1 MKKRIIKVFEAVE
14 PQISREIYDLRR
26 KELKRYAKRVSIKLE
41 IKVMKVVMNNNNF
54 EAMNKITK
62 NKHVKL

>member
-1 MKKRIIKVFEAVE
+1 MKKRLVTVLEAVE
-14 PQISREIYDLRR
+14 PQIRREIINLRR
-26 KELKRYAKRVSIKLE
+26 KELKRNAKRVSIKLE
-41 IKVMKVVMNNNNF
+41 IKVMKVVMNNNSF

>member
-1 MKKRIIKVFEAVE
+1 MKKKIVTVLEALV
-14 PQISREIYDLRR
+14 PQIRKEIINLRR
-26 KELKRYAKRVSIKLE
+26 KELKRNAKRVSIKLE
-41 IKVMKVVMNNNNF
+41 IKVMKVVMNNNSF

>member
-1 MKKRIIKVFEAVE
+1 MKKKIVTVLEALD
-14 PQISREIYDLRR
+14 PQNRREIINLRR
-26 KELKRYAKRVSIKLE
+26 KQLKRNAKRVSIKLE
-41 IKVMKVVMNNNNF
+41 IKVMKVVMNNNSF

>member
-1 MKKRIIKVFEAVE
+1 MKKKIVTVLEAVE
-14 PQISREIYDLRR
+14 PQIRREIINLRH
-26 KELKRYAKRVSIKLE
+26 KELKRNAKRVSIKLE
-41 IKVMKVVMNNNNF
+41 IKVMKVVMNNNSF

>member
-1 MKKRIIKVFEAVE
+1 MKKKIVTVLEAVE

>member
-1 MKKRIIKVFEAVE
+1 MKKKIVTVLEALE
-14 PQISREIYDLRR
+14 PQIRREIINLRR
-26 KELKRYAKRVSIKLE
+26 KELKRNAKRVSIKLE
-41 IKVMKVVMNNNNF
+41 IKVMKVVMNNNSF

>member
-1 MKKRIIKVFEAVE
+1 MKKKIVTVLEAVE
-14 PQISREIYDLRR
+14 PQIRREIINLRR
-26 KELKRYAKRVSIKLE
+26 KEIKRNAKRVSIKLE
-41 IKVMKVVMNNNNF
+41 IKVMKVVMNNNSF

>member
-1 MKKRIIKVFEAVE
+1 MKKKIVTVLEALE
-14 PQISREIYDLRR
+14 PQIRKEIINLRR
-26 KELKRYAKRVSIKLE
+26 KELKRNAKRVSIKLE
-41 IKVMKVVMNNNNF
+41 IKVMKVVMNNNTF

>member
-1 MKKRIIKVFEAVE
+1 MKKKIVTVLEAVE
-14 PQISREIYDLRR
+14 PQIRREIINLRR
-26 KELKRYAKRVSIKLE
+26 KELKRNAKRVSIKLE
-41 IKVMKVVMNNNNF
+41 IKVMKVVMNNNSF

>member
-1 MKKRIIKVFEAVE
+1 MKKKIVTVLEALE
-14 PQISREIYDLRR
+14 PQIRREIINLRR
-26 KELKRYAKRVSIKLE
+26 KELKRNAKRVSIKLE
-41 IKVMKVVMNNNNF
+41 IKVMKVVMNNNTF

>member
-1 MKKRIIKVFEAVE
+1 MKKKIVTVLEALE
-14 PQISREIYDLRR
+14 PQIRKEIINLRR
-26 KELKRYAKRVSIKLE
+26 KELKRNAKRVSIKLE
-41 IKVMKVVMNNNNF
+41 IKVMKVVMNNNSF